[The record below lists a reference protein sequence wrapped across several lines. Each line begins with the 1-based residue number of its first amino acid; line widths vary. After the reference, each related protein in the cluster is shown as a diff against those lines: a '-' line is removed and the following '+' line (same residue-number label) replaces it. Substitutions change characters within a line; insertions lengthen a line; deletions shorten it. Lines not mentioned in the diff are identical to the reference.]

1 MKSII
6 LFANATQ
13 STVRQQQ
20 LDPLPFNIFLQAWQ
34 EKKTISNIKRR
45 AIILLQIFSV
55 LFAIAVAVWKFGQ
68 WSPNGSSELFEIDIQ
83 PWTLPNAKIQ
93 QDALNIMVNNQRLLS
108 SLNLN
113 QTGNLVV
120 QQDHVLKLYRCILL
134 ECMTDFM
141 FADMNI

>member
-45 AIILLQIFSV
+45 AIILLQIFSF
-55 LFAIAVAVWKFGQ
+55 LFAIAVAVLKLGQ
-68 WSPNGSSELFEIDIQ
+68 WWPNESSELFEMDIQ
-83 PWTLPNAKIQ
+83 PWTLPNAKMQ

-120 QQDHVLKLYRCILL
+120 QQDHVLKLYR
-134 ECMTDFM
+134 
-141 FADMNI
+141 

>member
-13 STVRQQQ
+13 STVRKQQ

-45 AIILLQIFSV
+45 AIILLQFFSL
-55 LFAIAVAVWKFGQ
+55 LFAIAVTVWKFGR
-68 WSPNGSSELFEIDIQ
+68 WSPNESSELFERDIQ
-83 PWTLPNAKIQ
+83 PWTLPNAKMQ

-120 QQDHVLKLYRCILL
+120 QQDHVLKLYR
-134 ECMTDFM
+134 
-141 FADMNI
+141 

>member
-45 AIILLQIFSV
+45 AIILLQFFSL
-55 LFAIAVAVWKFGQ
+55 LFAIAVTVWKFGR
-68 WSPNGSSELFEIDIQ
+68 WSPNESSELFERDIQ
-83 PWTLPNAKIQ
+83 PWTLPNAKMQ

-108 SLNLN
+108 SFNLN
-113 QTGNLVV
+113 QSGNLVV
-120 QQDHVLKLYRCILL
+120 QQDYVLKLYR
-134 ECMTDFM
+134 
-141 FADMNI
+141 